1 MESRSHP
8 SAFILAKWLKRSK
21 TSRGVSIEIQYLRMF
36 YVAQVNFGIDIAA
49 LIGLSQVI
57 LGLVYLIYTIVKL
70 LRTRNI
76 WSNLITAFY
85 IIQLLI
91 VPTILFFS
99 GCVLILQGWRL
110 DPILQF
116 QQFILFLLI
125 VFLIIKEM
133 VINTV
138 GRNR

>member
-1 MESRSHP
+1 
-8 SAFILAKWLKRSK
+8 
-21 TSRGVSIEIQYLRMF
+21 MF

-49 LIGLSQVI
+49 LIGLFQII

-70 LRTRNI
+70 LQTRNI
-76 WSNLITAFY
+76 WSSLITAFY
-85 IIQLLI
+85 IIQLVI
-91 VPTILFFS
+91 VPTFSFFS
-99 GCVLILQGWRL
+99 GCVLIFQGWRL